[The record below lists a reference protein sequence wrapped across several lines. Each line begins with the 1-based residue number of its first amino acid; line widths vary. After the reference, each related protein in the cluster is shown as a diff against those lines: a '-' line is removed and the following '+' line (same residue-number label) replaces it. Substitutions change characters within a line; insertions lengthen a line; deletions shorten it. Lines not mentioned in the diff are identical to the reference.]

1 MNKRKQGVIAI
12 ITGIVFLVI
21 YAAAVAIEEGV
32 MSAVHFCGFLCV
44 FGFLISFA
52 AFAAILANNTLI
64 YDLKCRRAAIKALGS
79 GGLGMIARDKVA
91 KIAYKGILLMIK
103 GRYAQSEEQ
112 LMRALSL
119 SDVRQNQLFCVE
131 WLVRLYEA
139 TSDDERLLWCYKK
152 AVDYA
157 PEKPELQSRLGHAYY
172 VDGRLDEAMFCFQ
185 QALHFDPNHHY
196 SEYSIAKIYIARGED
211 DKAIELLTELSHKQ
225 ENHPLVY
232 AELATILAM
241 KGEEERSRECYQKAV
256 LLGYNEPDKLARRM
270 RAICAFNNAEDADG
284 SDLPAEYYRHISSD
298 SENSDE
304 IST

>member
-1 MNKRKQGVIAI
+1 MKRKQGVVAI
-12 ITGIVFLVI
+12 ITGVVFLGI
-21 YAAAVAIEEGV
+21 YTVSVAIEEGIT
-32 MSAVHFCGFLCV
+32 SAVHFCGFLCA

-52 AFAAILANNTLI
+52 VFVAILANDTLI
-64 YDLKCRRAAIKALGS
+64 YDLKCRRAAIKALGN

-103 GRYAQSEEQ
+103 GHYAKAEEQ

-119 SDVRQNQLFCVE
+119 SDIRQNQLFCVE

-139 TSDDERLLWCYKK
+139 MADDEKLMWCYKK

-157 PEKPELQSRLGHAYY
+157 PEKPEFQSRLGHAYY

-211 DKAIELLTELSHKQ
+211 DKAIELLTELSRKQ

-241 KGEEERSRECYQKAV
+241 KGDEEKSRECYQKAV

-270 RAICAFNNAEDADG
+270 TAICAFNNAEDADG